1 MKYLIVIFAAA
12 VVGCSP
18 QKRLNNL
25 LVKYPELTK
34 TKSDTITT
42 TKTLYEVD
50 TFNILES
57 SIDTVLIA
65 SDCDNLISQLDSL
78 VIENSSVKTVFSIDT
93 LYLQNK
99 TAKQLKLNIKTIQKE
114 RTITQADSVKTDVQT
129 VINNTICEPLIIYK
143 VPRYMKIINWILG
156 GLVVALSLFS
166 VLLGRIAK
174 R

>member
-1 MKYLIVIFAAA
+1 MKYLILIFAAA
-12 VVGCSP
+12 LVGCSP

-25 LVKYPELTK
+25 LTKHPELTK

-42 TKTLYEVD
+42 TKTLYEID

-93 LYLQNK
+93 IYLQNK
-99 TAKQLKLNIKTIQKE
+99 TSKQLQLNIKTIQKE
-114 RTITQADSVKTDVQT
+114 QTLTQEDSVKTTEQT
-129 VINNTICEPLIIYK
+129 IINNTICEPLIIYK
-143 VPRYMKIINWILG
+143 VPKYMKIVVWILG
-156 GLVVALSLFS
+156 GLVVALGLFS

>member
-1 MKYLIVIFAAA
+1 MKYLTVIFVAAL
-12 VVGCSP
+12 VGCSP

-34 TKSDTITT
+34 TKSDTVRT

-50 TFNILES
+50 TFKILQS

-93 LYLQNK
+93 LYIRNK
-99 TAKQLKLNIKTIQKE
+99 TAKQLKLNIKTTQKE
-114 RTITQADSVKTDVQT
+114 RTVTQADSVKTDVQT
-129 VINNTICEPLIIYK
+129 VINNTTCEPIIIYK
-143 VPRYMKIINWILG
+143 VPRYMKIISWILG
-156 GLVVALSLFS
+156 GLIVALGLFS

>member
-1 MKYLIVIFAAA
+1 MKYLIVIFALIL
-12 VVGCSP
+12 VGCSP
-18 QKRLNNL
+18 QKRLNRL
-25 LVKYPELTK
+25 LVNNPELTK
-34 TKSDTITT
+34 TKSDTVHT

-50 TFNILES
+50 TFKILQS

-93 LYLQNK
+93 IYVQNK
-99 TAKQLKLNIKTIQKE
+99 TSKQLKLKIKTIQKK
-114 RTITQADSVKTDVQT
+114 RTITQADSVKTTEQT
-129 VINNTICEPLIIYK
+129 IINNTICEPLIIYK
-143 VPRYMKIINWILG
+143 VPKYMKIVVWILG
-156 GLVVALSLFS
+156 GLVVALGLFS

>member
-12 VVGCSP
+12 LIGCSP
-18 QKRLNNL
+18 QKKLNRL
-25 LVKYPELTK
+25 LVNNPELT
-34 TKSDTITT
+34 TMKSDTVRT

-50 TFNILES
+50 TFKLLQS

-99 TAKQLKLNIKTIQKE
+99 TAKELKLNIKTTQKE

-143 VPRYMKIINWILG
+143 VPKYMKIVVWILG
-156 GLVVALSLFS
+156 GLVVALVLFS

>member
-1 MKYLIVIFAAA
+1 MKYLIVIFALIL
-12 VVGCSP
+12 VGCSP

-34 TKSDTITT
+34 TKTDTITT

-50 TFNILES
+50 TFKILQS

-78 VIENSSVKTVFSIDT
+78 VVENSSVKTVFSIDT
-93 LYLQNK
+93 LYLKNSP
-99 TAKQLKLNIKTIQKE
+99 AKQLQLNIKTTQKE
-114 RTITQADSVKTDVQT
+114 RTVTQADSVKTDVQT

-143 VPRYMKIINWILG
+143 VPKYMKIVVWILG
-156 GLVVALSLFS
+156 GLVVALGLFS
-166 VLLGRIAK
+166 ILLGRIAK

>member
-1 MKYLIVIFAAA
+1 MKYLIVIFALIL
-12 VVGCSP
+12 VGCSP

-25 LVKYPELTK
+25 LTKHPRLTK

-42 TKTLYEVD
+42 TKTLYEID

-93 LYLQNK
+93 LYLKNRPN
-99 TAKQLKLNIKTIQKE
+99 KQLQLKIKTTQKK
-114 RTITQADSVKTDVQT
+114 RTITQADSVETDVQT
-129 VINNTICEPLIIYK
+129 IINNTICEPLIIYK
-143 VPRYMKIINWILG
+143 VPRYMKIISWILG
-156 GLVVALSLFS
+156 GLVVALGLFS
-166 VLLGRIAK
+166 ILLGRIAK

>member
-1 MKYLIVIFAAA
+1 MKYLTVIFALIL
-12 VVGCSP
+12 VGCLP
-18 QKRLNNL
+18 QKRLNRL
-25 LVKYPELTK
+25 LVNNPELTK
-34 TKSDTITT
+34 TKSDTVRI

-93 LYLQNK
+93 IYLQNK
-99 TAKQLKLNIKTIQKE
+99 TSKQLQLNIKTIQKE
-114 RTITQADSVKTDVQT
+114 QTLTQEDSVKTTEQT
-129 VINNTICEPLIIYK
+129 IINNTICEPLIIYK
-143 VPRYMKIINWILG
+143 VPRYMKIISWILG
-156 GLVVALSLFS
+156 GLVVSLGLFS

>member
-93 LYLQNK
+93 LYLRNK
-99 TAKQLKLNIKTIQKE
+99 TAKQLQLNIKTIQKE
-114 RTITQADSVKTDVQT
+114 QTLTQEDSVKTDVQT
-129 VINNTICEPLIIYK
+129 IINNTICEPLIIYK
-143 VPRYMKIINWILG
+143 VPRYMKIVVWILG
-156 GLVVALSLFS
+156 GLVVALGLFS

>member
-1 MKYLIVIFAAA
+1 MKYLIVIFALIL
-12 VVGCSP
+12 VGCSP

-25 LVKYPELTK
+25 LTKHPGLTK

-93 LYLQNK
+93 IYLQNK
-99 TAKQLKLNIKTIQKE
+99 TSKQLQLNIKTIQKE
-114 RTITQADSVKTDVQT
+114 QTLTQKDSIKTTEQTI
-129 VINNTICEPLIIYK
+129 INNTICEPLIIYK
-143 VPRYMKIINWILG
+143 VPKYMKIVSWILG
-156 GLVVALSLFS
+156 GLVVALGLFS
-166 VLLGRIAK
+166 ILLGRIAK

>member
-1 MKYLIVIFAAA
+1 MKYLIVIFALIL
-12 VVGCSP
+12 VGCSP
-18 QKRLNNL
+18 QKRLNRL
-25 LVKYPELTK
+25 LVNNPELTK
-34 TKSDTITT
+34 TKSDTVHT

-50 TFNILES
+50 TFKILQS

-78 VIENSSVKTVFSIDT
+78 VVENSSVKTVFSIDT
-93 LYLQNK
+93 LYLKNRSN
-99 TAKQLKLNIKTIQKE
+99 KQLRLNIKTTQKE
-114 RTITQADSVKTDVQT
+114 RTVTQADSVKTDVQT
-129 VINNTICEPLIIYK
+129 IINNTICEPLIIYK

-156 GLVVALSLFS
+156 GLVVALGLFS

>member
-1 MKYLIVIFAAA
+1 MKYLIVIFALIL
-12 VVGCSP
+12 VGCSP

-25 LVKYPELTK
+25 LTKHPRLTK

-42 TKTLYEVD
+42 TKTLYEID

-93 LYLQNK
+93 LYLKNRPN
-99 TAKQLKLNIKTIQKE
+99 KQLQLKIKTTQKE
-114 RTITQADSVKTDVQT
+114 RTITQADSVKTTEQT
-129 VINNTICEPLIIYK
+129 IINNTICEPLIIYK
-143 VPRYMKIINWILG
+143 VPCYMKIIIWILG
-156 GLVVALSLFS
+156 GLVVSLGLFS
-166 VLLGRIAK
+166 ILLGRIAK

>member
-1 MKYLIVIFAAA
+1 MKYLILIFAAA
-12 VVGCSP
+12 LVGCSP

-25 LVKYPELTK
+25 LTKHPELTK

-65 SDCDNLISQLDSL
+65 FDCDNLISQLDSL
-78 VIENSSVKTVFSIDT
+78 VIENSSVKTFFSIDT
-93 LYLQNK
+93 LYIRNK
-99 TAKQLKLNIKTIQKE
+99 TAKQLRLNIKTTQKE
-114 RTITQADSVKTDVQT
+114 RTVTQADSVKTTEQT

-143 VPRYMKIINWILG
+143 VPKSMKIVTWILG
-156 GLVVALSLFS
+156 GLVVALGLFS

>member
-12 VVGCSP
+12 LIGCSP

-34 TKSDTITT
+34 TKSDTIRT

-50 TFNILES
+50 TFNILQS

-93 LYLQNK
+93 LYIRNK
-99 TAKQLKLNIKTIQKE
+99 TAKQLQLNIKTTQKE
-114 RTITQADSVKTDVQT
+114 RTITQADSIKTDVQT
-129 VINNTICEPLIIYK
+129 IINNTICEPLVIYK
-143 VPRYMKIINWILG
+143 VPKYMKIISWILG
-156 GLVVALSLFS
+156 GLVVALGLFS